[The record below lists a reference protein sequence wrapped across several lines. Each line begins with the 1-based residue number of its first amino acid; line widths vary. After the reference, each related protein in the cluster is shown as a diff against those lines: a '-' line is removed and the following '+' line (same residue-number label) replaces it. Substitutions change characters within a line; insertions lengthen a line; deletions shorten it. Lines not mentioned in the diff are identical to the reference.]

1 MNNRRAL
8 RRAGVVVVSAAACFA
23 VIASAESSDSSD
35 SPETTEASADGGS
48 DTTISQGL
56 GSADASSDVTAVS
69 IVTEG
74 EEPFL
79 IQSAKVTITNNSEGT
94 SDYFITVAAETPD
107 GATRFGE
114 TIVSAMALEPG
125 QTTEA
130 TTMFFEDLPPD
141 AVAVVKEVQRTAS

>member
-1 MNNRRAL
+1 
-8 RRAGVVVVSAAACFA
+8 VV
-23 VIASAESSDSSD
+23 ASAESSDSSE
-35 SPETTEASADGGS
+35 SPETTAAPAADGGS

-56 GSADASSDVTAVS
+56 GSADASGDVTAVS

-74 EEPFL
+74 EDPFL

-94 SDYFITVAAETPD
+94 SDYFITVAAESPD

-114 TIVSAMALEPG
+114 TFVTAMALEPG
-125 QTTEA
+125 QTTDA
-130 TTMFFEDLPPD
+130 TMMFSEDLPPD